1 MKIQWRHFNFYCHSA
16 FLCMSCY
23 YVAESLHN
31 KENVTEVTH
40 RRDGLLPAGIK
51 MLNPSEIIR

>member
-1 MKIQWRHFNFYCHSA
+1 
-16 FLCMSCY
+16 MSCY
-23 YVAESLHN
+23 YVAKSLHN